1 LLRQI
6 FFIESFLNRFSDE
19 FSAIF
24 SVILVELTQLY
35 NSLLWIQYQADS
47 YKHSLI
53 EVVVVGVG

>member
-1 LLRQI
+1 
-6 FFIESFLNRFSDE
+6 LNRFSDE

-35 NSLLWIQYQADS
+35 NSLLWNPVS
-47 YKHSLI
+47 GRLI